1 MILDEITYKI
11 NGYAMKVHRTLGN
24 GFQEVIYQR
33 CLAIE
38 FDKAGLNFGR
48 EVEQTIFYEGI
59 EVGTRRADF
68 VVENQII
75 VELKALINLEDVHL
89 AQAKNYV
96 VAYDFPIGLLINFG
110 ATSLQ
115 FKKVFNPKFNKTNAV
130 NPKMSESG
138 LTGLKD
144 DKIKQDSK
152 SILKS
157 TNPEE
162 IETNNQNP
170 ENLKIN

>member
-1 MILDEITYKI
+1 MTLDELTYKI
-11 NGYAMKVHRTLGN
+11 NGCAMKVHNTLGN

-38 FDKAGLNFGR
+38 LERARLDFVR
-48 EVEQTIFYEGI
+48 ESEQIVYYDGI

-68 VVENQII
+68 LVAGQVV

-115 FKKVFNPKFNKTNAV
+115 FKKVFNPKYNNPA
-130 NPKMSESG
+130 NPKI
-138 LTGLKD
+138 
-144 DKIKQDSK
+144 IKS
-152 SILKS
+152 
-157 TNPEE
+157 
-162 IETNNQNP
+162 
-170 ENLKIN
+170 